1 MGRGATLLC
10 IIPGHQPWFR
20 AIPLSLSLLA
30 GVKKGHDLEQ
40 EEQDQVLPL
49 PCYWQLSLCDLPIFN
64 IAPGQA
70 WLPVSVE
77 RRLSGRDGV
86 MLDLAM

>member
-1 MGRGATLLC
+1 MGRGTALLC

-30 GVKKGHDLEQ
+30 GVKKGHDREQ

-49 PCYWQLSLCDLPIFN
+49 LCLV
-64 IAPGQA
+64 AA
-70 WLPVSVE
+70 LT
-77 RRLSGRDGV
+77 L
-86 MLDLAM
+86 